1 MSPTSAPASAPNN
14 PEYFKNPDLLS
25 QLKFSKFEGSK
36 LNAFLRSYFDKDNVV
51 IKDDSRRHSL
61 VNLLK
66 TLFKNINEG
75 GVVRELNT
83 IKDNS
88 QALSDFL
95 NKLAEFVTYHAN
107 FSSTSEAVLQF
118 QPSSLLLHV
127 NKMAL
132 TGAITTMTF
141 GSILAMR
148 SAAVRGAATGAGLI
162 GGAAYLAVDALM
174 TDTNAEVKLLQH
186 ARTLISHFS
195 LSEKIPAMVLNS
207 LFLPFITEAS
217 VSRVTCKEMQDFVES
232 KGRKH
237 YDKIVNKSVILK
249 HVLSSPSSQIKDI
262 YFEQMGKVL
271 DKIKTGRPSTFTNPA
286 KFAGELNMYM
296 KEEVMPTIKPET
308 EVDNI
313 ISAPAPAPAPA
324 APAAPAPTLDPNI
337 SDYNSNM
344 PLHFST
350 MIEASKK
357 QALNAT
363 IPKDYESLFDFDNNA
378 TLTPATSAT
387 PATPASIDDI
397 EGIHTDLSG
406 NSYFVIKL
414 PDTPTT
420 RSAEMLAQVKTAVDE
435 YLKHRGID
443 VSANIQTLG
452 FTTNGSDVF
461 VPVVVSNL
469 LTGNQVRSVAPGTSY
484 SALRGRVNLENLNTG
499 TFEYYFNNPAERIL
513 LKLAGL
519 EIVNDTDLNRHGDIP
534 TDDWPKNLGSV
545 PDSLTALANA
555 LKSKVESHLNTPGSL
570 NTIVLYRLLSELLKT
585 AITPRTNEAQL
596 AALFRTLN
604 GAMTISEMV
613 QHCLK
618 HNLAL
623 LNDAY
628 KRDKSVQKGPIELF
642 SELKDKDRHMAA
654 KLAYAMRF
662 PVSRRILTPGLIKF
676 DYDDFVSYFNNLKAR
691 FESVKNATSVFNDYL
706 SEVDMLRLRNVISNK
721 NLNPKTPPKSAEVA
735 KGEYII
741 STRATIDG
749 LVKDAS
755 VNLPTLHPNASAS
768 APAPAPATA
777 TAQLYL
783 HKNLGDNPVT
793 HGITAS
799 TSPNMANAFAVF
811 TSN

>member
-25 QLKFSKFEGSK
+25 QLKFSTFEGSK
-36 LNAFLRSYFDKDNVV
+36 LNTFLRSYFDKDNVV

-66 TLFKNINEG
+66 TLFKNINER

-249 HVLSSPSSQIKDI
+249 HVLSSASSQIKDI
-262 YFEQMGKVL
+262 YFEQMGKVIA
-271 DKIKTGRPSTFTNPA
+271 KIQAGRHTTFTNGA
-286 KFAGELNMYM
+286 MFAGELNMYM
-296 KEEVMPTIKPET
+296 KEQVMPTIKPET

-313 ISAPAPAPAPA
+313 ISAPAPAPATPA
-324 APAAPAPTLDPNI
+324 TLGSNI
-337 SDYNSNM
+337 SAYNSNM

-350 MIEASKK
+350 MIEVSKK

-363 IPKDYESLFDFDNNA
+363 IPKDYETLFDFSRTAELTPGTPAIPA
-378 TLTPATSAT
+378 TL
-387 PATPASIDDI
+387 ASIDDI
-397 EGIHTDLSG
+397 KGIHTDLSG
-406 NSYFVIKL
+406 NSYFVINL
-414 PDTPTT
+414 PDT

-443 VSANIQTLG
+443 VSENIQTLG
-452 FTTNGSDVF
+452 FTTRGSDVF

-484 SALRGRVNLENLNTG
+484 SALRGRVDLENLNAG

-519 EIVNDTDLNRHGDIP
+519 EIVNDTDLNHHGNIP

-585 AITPRTNEAQL
+585 AITPRTNVAQL

-642 SELKDKDRHMAA
+642 SKLKDQDRHMAA

-706 SEVDMLRLRNVISNK
+706 SEVDMLRMRNVISNK

-741 STRATIDG
+741 STQLTIND
-749 LVKDAS
+749 LVRDTS
-755 VNLPTLHPNASAS
+755 VNLPTLHPNA
-768 APAPAPATA
+768 PAPAPA

-783 HKNLGDNPVT
+783 HKNTENDPVT

-799 TSPNMANAFAVF
+799 TPPNMANAFAVF